1 MKAFVILA
9 VGIGVIAAPGCTTQ
23 KAAEPS
29 PEAAK
34 VSTTAHPNAPA
45 SSTDGAMPGALPRG
59 ASAPE
64 CQSSDHRNPGDACA
78 APANGPGS
86 TTGAETS
93 PPAHASRSDTTPS
106 SSQDGESATQK
117 PEPR

>member
-1 MKAFVILA
+1 MKAFVIFA
-9 VGIGVIAAPGCTTQ
+9 VGIGVIAAQGCTARKTT
-23 KAAEPS
+23 KPS
-29 PEAAK
+29 PDAAK

-45 SSTDGAMPGALPRG
+45 NPTDGAMPGAIPRG

-64 CQSSDHRNPGDACA
+64 CQNSDHRAPGEACA
-78 APANGPGS
+78 PPANGPGS
-86 TTGAETS
+86 ITGAETS

-106 SSQDGESATQK
+106 SSQDDESATQK